1 VAANQAIFNAQIN
14 TQNPDAPTASA
25 IAWSGDHIVAI
36 GSDDQVREVCDGN
49 TETVD
54 AHGAAVTPGI
64 VDGHQHLFH
73 GAEFA
78 QGLDL
83 DRVSNL
89 SDLRAAIA
97 AERKRIGP
105 GKWLMGF
112 ALEYSAIGGPYHH
125 SLLDDAAGDG
135 PMFLYTLDVHTG
147 MVNAEAMKI
156 ANLTGPLRVA
166 DNSIVVVD
174 ENEKPTGEL
183 KEMAAMQVV
192 LKHAPSATKADRM
205 NWYAEAIRRQNAVGI
220 TEIHLMDGNLDTV
233 DIMRGLEEQAN
244 LKLRI
249 LLHHFVYPYTS
260 IEEVEAMMQTHNVKG
275 LRWQAD
281 GVKFMLDG
289 VIDTGT
295 AWLEHPDSQGEG
307 TEPMWPE
314 LSLYHQRARQ
324 FHDAGFRIA
333 THAIGDRAVREVLDV
348 YEGLPGGSNGRHRIE
363 HIETSPDNTIARFKP
378 LKVTASMQPVHM
390 RWLEYDL
397 SDPWSQRLDTTQ
409 CGHGWRTGDIMSTG
423 ALVVLGSDWPVA
435 PFDPRMGMFAAQ
447 MRRAHDVSYDGP
459 VGKTRALTGAETLTG
474 YTRNAAI
481 AVGADNERGMLAQGM
496 KADLVMWQEDPSKV
510 NPNDVIDLPVLR
522 TVVGGETVYQA

>member
-25 IAWSGDHIVAI
+25 IAWSGDHIIAI
-36 GSDDQVREVCDGN
+36 GSDDQVREACDGI

-54 AHGAAVTPGI
+54 AHGKAITPGI

-112 ALEYSAIGGPYHH
+112 ALEYAAIGGPYHH

-156 ANLTGPLRVA
+156 ANLTGPMRVA
-166 DNSIVVVD
+166 DNSVVVVD
-174 ENEKPTGEL
+174 DNDKPTGEL
-183 KEMAAMQVV
+183 QEMAAMQIV
-192 LKHAPSATKADRM
+192 LKHAPVATKADRM
-205 NWYAEAIRRQNAVGI
+205 GWYAEAIRRQNAVGI

-260 IEEVEAMMQTHNVKG
+260 IEEVEAMMQTHNLKG

-295 AWLEHPDSQGEG
+295 AWLEHPDSQGAG
-307 TEPMWPE
+307 TEPNVARTFVV
-314 LSLYHQRARQ
+314 SRAR
-324 FHDAGFRIA
+324 
-333 THAIGDRAVREVLDV
+333 
-348 YEGLPGGSNGRHRIE
+348 
-363 HIETSPDNTIARFKP
+363 SPI
-378 LKVTASMQPVHM
+378 S
-390 RWLEYDL
+390 
-397 SDPWSQRLDTTQ
+397 
-409 CGHGWRTGDIMSTG
+409 
-423 ALVVLGSDWPVA
+423 
-435 PFDPRMGMFAAQ
+435 
-447 MRRAHDVSYDGP
+447 
-459 VGKTRALTGAETLTG
+459 
-474 YTRNAAI
+474 
-481 AVGADNERGMLAQGM
+481 
-496 KADLVMWQEDPSKV
+496 
-510 NPNDVIDLPVLR
+510 
-522 TVVGGETVYQA
+522 

>member
-1 VAANQAIFNAQIN
+1 MAANQAIFNAQIN
-14 TQNPDAPTASA
+14 TQNPDASSASA

-36 GSDDQVREVCDGN
+36 GTDDQVREACDGN
-49 TETVD
+49 TETID
-54 AHGAAVTPGI
+54 AHGKAVTPGI

-125 SLLDDAAGDG
+125 SLLDEAAGDG

-156 ANLTGPLRVA
+156 ANLTGPMRVA
-166 DNSIVVVD
+166 DNSVVVVD
-174 ENEKPTGEL
+174 ENDKPTGEL
-183 KEMAAMQVV
+183 LEMAAMQIV
-192 LKHAPSATKADRM
+192 LKHAPVASKSDRM
-205 NWYAEAIRRQNAVGI
+205 AWYAEAIRRQNAVGI
-220 TEIHLMDGNLDTV
+220 TEVHLMDGNLDTV
-233 DIMRGLEEQAN
+233 DIMRELEEQAN

-260 IEEVEAMMQTHNVKG
+260 IEEVEAMMQTHNQKG

-295 AWLEHPDSQGEG
+295 AWLEHPDSQGAG

-378 LKVTASMQPVHM
+378 LKVTASMQPVHV
-390 RWLEYDL
+390 RWIEYDL

-409 CGHGWRTGDIMSTG
+409 CNHAWRSGDIMSTG

-447 MRRAHDVSYDGP
+447 MRRAHDVSYEGQI
-459 VGKTRALTGAETLTG
+459 GTTRALTGAETLTG

-481 AVGADNERGMLAQGM
+481 AVGADNERGMLAPGM

-522 TVVGGETVYQA
+522 TVVGGETVFQV